1 MPRLLANPLFGMP
14 PTELVHTIVRRGGR
28 CLLPV
33 FALGRAQELL
43 LILGPFAFSLSIS
56 LHLARPHS
64 RTHSVFA
71 CADEYWEAHPE
82 LHKVPIYYA
91 SSLAKKCMTVYQTYI
106 NMMNE
111 NIRCLTCNNNTN
123 NNNTNT

>member
-1 MPRLLANPLFGMP
+1 VPASRVCAWPSAGAAA
-14 PTELVHTIVRRGGR
+14 HSGSI
-28 CLLPV
+28 CL
-33 FALGRAQELL
+33 
-43 LILGPFAFSLSIS
+43 LSIS
-56 LHLARPHS
+56 LGRPQ
-64 RTHSVFA
+64 RTHVVFA

-111 NIRCLTCNNNTN
+111 NIRCQLLNIHSLLHTFFLSHRS
-123 NNNTNT
+123 

>member
-1 MPRLLANPLFGMP
+1 MPASRVCAWPSAGAAA
-14 PTELVHTIVRRGGR
+14 HSGSI
-28 CLLPV
+28 CLL
-33 FALGRAQELL
+33 
-43 LILGPFAFSLSIS
+43 S
-56 LHLARPHS
+56 LHLAPSRSPTQSHS
-64 RTHSVFA
+64 QRVHA

-111 NIRCLTCNNNTN
+111 NIRCLI
-123 NNNTNT
+123 

>member
-1 MPRLLANPLFGMP
+1 MPRLLANPLLGMPP

-56 LHLARPHS
+56 VVARSPTQSHS
-64 RTHSVFA
+64 QRVHA

-111 NIRCLTCNNNTN
+111 NIRCLI
-123 NNNTNT
+123 